1 MAAIETK
8 PDGTVLRTA
17 EWTKAYDTIPALIAA
32 RAKAEDQA
40 LAGFLAAR
48 VAEMPEAERASA
60 TSGDL
65 ADDLRRRLRD
75 AAHAELANPDVRI
88 PLPPAERS
96 DDPGG
101 FDVAIPVGGEHVLFD
116 VHALEARIFT
126 EALSRAWPDALQAWR
141 EVHRPSPAGFY
152 RLPYAIQGPHRVLG
166 GKRHGKDQGMK
177 VTSAATRDR
186 VRLTIVL
193 PKGKNGSQLS
203 LELGTNVR
211 AAPEDYD
218 EAGSLRPDAILRMVR
233 DATGP
238 QLAMIGHAAFALAEE
253 DAQRDGRH
261 FDGRF
266 WYWPGRIAELL
277 GYRQESA
284 VARVREQFNA
294 YAATTLRGSWRTA
307 DGAQVDLAGPL
318 LYPTKLEA
326 SLTREPGPDGKR
338 RPGRDRHTEWRVRDA
353 LVDLARRH
361 FVLIPSDLLNCGSVD
376 PRTWANC
383 MRVYE
388 ELAYLFRSNA
398 RKVGAGQALPVD
410 LVNLAARVNLS
421 TPSRGKRSVQLSELA
436 RYLGHLQGRGAIRW
450 DRTTMASGNA
460 GALVTLESA
469 YIRDRLSGIATNHA
483 TLEAGDGRRR
493 KASGPAPL
501 AKTDV

>member
-8 PDGTVLRTA
+8 PDGTILRTA
-17 EWTKAYDTIPALIAA
+17 EWARAYESIPALMAA
-32 RAKAEDQA
+32 RAQAEAQA
-40 LAGFLAAR
+40 LAAFLAAR
-48 VAEMPEAERASA
+48 VEGMPEGERP
-60 TSGDL
+60 TGDL

-75 AAHAELANPDVRI
+75 AAHAELAKPDASI
-88 PLPPAERS
+88 PLPAPESS
-96 DDPGG
+96 DAPGG
-101 FDVAIPVGGEHVLFD
+101 FDIAIPVGGAHVVYD
-116 VHALEARIFT
+116 AHALEARIFA
-126 EALSRAWPDALQAWR
+126 EALARAWPAVLDAWR
-141 EVHRPSPAGFY
+141 DAHRPSPAGFY

-166 GKRHGKDQGMK
+166 GKRHGKDVGMR
-177 VTSAATRDR
+177 VEGSAARDR

-193 PKGKNGSQLS
+193 PKGKHGSQLS

-218 EAGSLRPDAILRMVR
+218 ANGSLRPDAILRMVR

-253 DAQRDGRH
+253 DAVREGRH

-277 GYRQESA
+277 GYRKEAA

-294 YAATTLRGSWRTA
+294 YSATELRGSWRTA
-307 DGAQVDLAGPL
+307 DGAQIDLTGPL

-326 SLTREPGPDGKR
+326 TIREAGQR
-338 RPGRDRHTEWRVRDA
+338 GRDRHTEWRVRDA

-361 FVLIPSDLLNCGSVD
+361 FVLIPSDLLNCGDVD

-388 ELAYLFRSNA
+388 ELAYSFRANA
-398 RKVGAGQALPVD
+398 RKVGSGAPLALD

-421 TPSRGKRSVQLSELA
+421 TPARGKRSVQLSELS
-436 RYLGHLQGRGAIRW
+436 RYLGHLQSRGAIRW
-450 DRTTMASGNA
+450 ERTTMASGNA

-469 YIRDRLSGIATNHA
+469 YIRDRLSGIANTHA
-483 TLEAGDGRRR
+483 TLAAGDGRRR